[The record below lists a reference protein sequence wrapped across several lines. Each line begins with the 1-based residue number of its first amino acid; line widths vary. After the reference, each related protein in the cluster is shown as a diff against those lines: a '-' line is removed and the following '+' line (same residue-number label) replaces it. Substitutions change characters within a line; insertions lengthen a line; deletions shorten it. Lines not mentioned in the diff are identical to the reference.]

1 MSRQTIARTAL
12 TLSGIAAGGVLMVA
26 VLSLVNGESGFAFCT
41 ATGRFGWLV
50 PLVAGLV
57 IGAVSLSLLAEDDPV
72 SPDEMRVWDS
82 GFRCDECGSA
92 VVEAWRLCP
101 SCGHIL
107 HCAAPKPG
115 ARSETGVA

>member
-1 MSRQTIARTAL
+1 VPRQTIARTAL
-12 TLSGIAAGGVLMVA
+12 TLSGLAAGVVLMVA

-41 ATGRFGWLV
+41 ATGRLGWLV

-57 IGAVSLSLLAEDDPV
+57 IGAVSLSLLTEGDPAA
-72 SPDEMRVWDS
+72 SHEAADWDS
-82 GFRCDECGSA
+82 GVRCDECGSP

-107 HCAAPKPG
+107 SCAAPKSG
-115 ARSETGVA
+115 ARGETGIV